1 MDAASRG
8 RVLEVHGLTKRFG
21 AVTAV
26 QDLSFTVRPGRV
38 TGFLGPNGA
47 GKTTTLRCLL
57 GLVTPTAA
65 RPRSAGVRYVDLP
78 DPQREVGALLEARA
92 STPGAPRETACA
104 SPPMPA
110 GVDERRVD
118 AVLELV
124 GLDARPRTGA
134 SGEFSLGMRQR
145 LGLAQA
151 LLADRPCWCWTSPPT
166 GWTPRA
172 SCGSAASCG
181 RSPPRGARCWCRA
194 TCCRRCSRPWTTS
207 IIVARG
213 RLVRAGTLEEL
224 AGAGAVRAT
233 TPSPAALVAALAD
246 AGIEARAPQPDE
258 VLARGTTPAAVGH
271 VAFPPGVE
279 LHGLAPAQS
288 DLETIFLRLVD
299 GTEHCRRAARPA
311 GTHGPADGLT
321 AAPPSLRR
329 AAGVP
334 GGASRSHRRRRPR
347 RRCPGDTLATP
358 RSLPLRRRP
367 GLGRLVATELL
378 KLRTT
383 RVWWGLL
390 LTGILLAFLNSG
402 LLAGTAGLSLGNGRP
417 SPPPTDPAMLRS
429 IYTGGFANG
438 YIITLCLGVLGMA
451 GEYRHQTITP
461 TLLAVPARGRLV
473 VSKLVA
479 YLLAG
484 LAYGVVLVAGGAV
497 LGAVSW
503 RARVPGRARRP
514 GVVRSML
521 LAALGCAVWA
531 VFGLGS
537 GRSITNQIV
546 ALLTAIGF
554 AALAG
559 PLLGLALD
567 AVKVGAVAQYLPNQA
582 SAALVQGT
590 NGGIEQ
596 QLLPWWGGALVLLAY
611 GVRSRCSARC

>member
-1 MDAASRG
+1 MA
-8 RVLEVHGLTKRFG
+8 
-21 AVTAV
+21 
-26 QDLSFTVRPGRV
+26 
-38 TGFLGPNGA
+38 
-47 GKTTTLRCLL
+47 
-57 GLVTPTAA
+57 
-65 RPRSAGVRYVDLP
+65 
-78 DPQREVGALLEARA
+78 
-92 STPGAPRETACA
+92 
-104 SPPMPA
+104 
-110 GVDERRVD
+110 
-118 AVLELV
+118 
-124 GLDARPRTGA
+124 
-134 SGEFSLGMRQR
+134 
-145 LGLAQA
+145 
-151 LLADRPCWCWTSPPT
+151 
-166 GWTPRA
+166 PRA
-172 SCGSAASCG
+172 SCG
-181 RSPPRGARCWCRA
+181 RWPPRDAPSWCRA

-224 AGAGAVRAT
+224 AGAAAVRAT

-246 AGIEARAPQPDE
+246 AGIEARAPEPDE

-271 VAFPPGVE
+271 VAFTAGVE
-279 LHGLAPAQS
+279 LHGLARAQS
-288 DLETIFLRLVD
+288 DLETIFLRFGGRRGHAGVRPAA
-299 GTEHCRRAARPA
+299 RRA
-311 GTHGPADGLT
+311 
-321 AAPPSLRR
+321 R

-334 GGASRSHRRRRPR
+334 GGVPVTAVAPR
-347 RRCPGDTLATP
+347 AEVPVAP
-358 RSLPLRRRP
+358 SAP

-402 LLAGTAGLSLGNGRP
+402 LLAATAGLSLGNGRP

-473 VSKLVA
+473 ASKLVA

-484 LAYGVVLVAGGAV
+484 LAYGVVLVAVGAV
-497 LGAVSW
+497 LGAVMLT
-503 RARVPGRARRP
+503 ARGFPAGLGAP
-514 GVVRSML
+514 GVARSML

-531 VFGLGS
+531 VFGLGV
-537 GRSITNQIV
+537 GTLITNQIV
-546 ALLTAIGF
+546 ALLTAIGA

-559 PLLGLALD
+559 PLLALALD
-567 AVKVGAVAQYLPNQA
+567 AAKVGAVAQYLPNQA

-611 GVRSRCSARC
+611 GVLFAVLGALLTTRRDVT